1 VKLGKSQREKEPTK
15 VASVAAFNPDG
26 LLLFGLRNDTEKW
39 TLPGGHFEPGEEP
52 IEAARRELEEE
63 TGLKGENFEFL
74 GVGAVKEDLHIY
86 CFRCLVVGDPDGG
99 EDPDEEC
106 SEWKWC
112 EPCDIPEEVM
122 GNLHSKKN
130 ITLRLLGIQEGEVE
144 EPLEKKDLVVT
155 KPFPVQ
161 HYSTTPGLKQLDPAF
176 QGTGSA
182 GQEKNRT
189 KRIPRTYYY
198 SRPGV
203 PEAHVA
209 SAAHLYHGELPKG
222 TRLYDMGN
230 DSMGLMTGKWR
241 QTKQGMMYDA
251 PDRDRAEKKLKAL
264 GYHGY
269 HNYGTQD
276 ALVYFHPLPV
286 RHITK
291 SEDLDK
297 AVLDPNAGYAIT
309 HTVTQEPAQTTRR
322 GAVQAKTYVKV
333 LAHHNGSIVGAL
345 HLDGYH
351 AGSPSITAFNIEV
364 DPAHRRKGLASAMY
378 AHAEKVTGLKASPSS
393 TQSREGRLL
402 WEGNNNTPQF
412 GKSEEALQKADS
424 SGVWWHGTPTGD
436 LRGGVSGLHVGTKL
450 AAEQALHARIG
461 VPAEG
466 NWDGT
471 REYGKTLLAGRK
483 TLQARGVGS
492 TGYNSQVPDEDHF
505 PDMGKIK
512 NQAPYLL
519 PTHKPDLFPL
529 RIVGQMSNS
538 PRAPHEDFRANGYMA
553 GQLKRGT
560 AKRGFYYTNVG
571 EDSGSISATL
581 PGPGHIEK
589 LPRPESEALQKGFLA
604 TAALAGSIA
613 MGGALQAPVAP
624 HVPAQHQAAKPQ
636 MNEVAQA
643 SGMPAW
649 TPEEL
654 HPDLIPIAHLESSFG
669 QNMAHAAHKKGEFHT
684 AHGAL
689 GFKPITAH
697 EEYTKSKFMNQKYPG
712 LSSPEV
718 FLEKFKNDPKF
729 YNLLAGAHF
738 ARLKARHGDPQK
750 AAYAWRWGST
760 ACANATDEQIKNDA
774 YVQRYTAMQLHGK
787 QLQKNTEEILSKGE
801 FRSAAFKHKDG
812 TVAETGAYHNI
823 EPWLLGGSMNHRPD
837 GPHNSSDWEAGF
849 VTNGGAFMN
858 RDQAA
863 KHVNL
868 QRYSPVTGQLRNLD
882 SQDPEAFGK
891 EEEPPEGAD
900 TSFDFGANDPAQD
913 QLHQKA
919 LKSIARMHPDNQKM
933 AQAWIAFTRGQT
945 TQRPVIHPDME
956 RHLARF
962 GIVDPK
968 GFPYAENGRSMERV
982 QAKTGPKRAPGA
994 KRVEQPEGLRRYRGL
1009 DRDYFMPYQRS
1020 EEGENDL
1027 LKTEHD
1033 PLEAMLQHE
1042 NPRERILALKNKHVT
1057 PYHLRMALDDE
1068 DPEVRAFAARH
1079 PKMTEPLIHEALHHE
1094 SIHTRKAALSR
1105 PDLTSEHIQSV
1116 LFDPDI
1122 QTLAAMHPRCTEE
1135 QRSMVS
1141 DHHLT
1146 PPGLRHELLAKTV
1159 GFLMYPRLGQDKVT
1173 NRPMV
1178 HEPAVHQKLAE
1189 ANNRAN
1195 PSANLGFVRA
1205 SALDREPTPP
1215 EARWTTMSM
1224 RGGRAPNAHLGT
1236 MGHETQH
1243 GIFTHLKQVY
1253 GKEAGHRIIAT
1264 TLTALDPSEHKHLKN
1279 LTNWAIKS
1287 YDSVRHPEE
1296 RIAYLQNYLQDQMWR
1311 AKAHKHMKILGHRNA
1326 EKASHDIAKGI
1337 WKKLK
1342 LRAEALTPQEVGV
1355 IRKSELDIIRDWVS
1369 LKTGDVQVE
1378 QFVKSDPDV
1387 GYDSTYED
1395 QLGMQSKFEA
1405 FLKAGK
1411 FLAHAEPDLGL
1422 FRQAMLAGLDL
1433 DAAVL
1438 TSVGLEVDHKSR
1450 RALLAVV
1457 SLQDGK
1463 LGKADVHRTHEV
1475 HALMPDGADV
1485 ADGVRRGFSAETEQ
1499 DLHLGG
1505 RHSKGTMM
1513 VRDPDTG
1520 MMYLIKPGSGN
1531 QSPAMG
1537 AREEG
1542 ANQSRREAA
1551 FWHVADVLGLG
1562 NRVPRADLLLIDGQ
1576 EVAALHLLPFSWKN
1590 LEKLKFQDPGLPHKA
1605 LEKYRSTGEL
1615 HKWAVLDYLL
1625 GNPDRHGQNLMVG
1638 PEKDDHPVALI
1649 DHGSAFAGPSF
1660 DPARDKNSFIPY
1672 YLRAWRGDTW
1682 KDLTPEQRLRA
1693 MPSLARDADDQLRT
1707 WLEGVH
1713 AGDVEQI
1720 LARYGIDPAP
1730 SLQRMVRLKQLLAE
1744 PSVSQAIN
1752 RLWLAT

>member
-412 GKSEEALQKADS
+412 GKSEES
-424 SGVWWHGTPTGD
+424 
-436 LRGGVSGLHVGTKL
+436 
-450 AAEQALHARIG
+450 
-461 VPAEG
+461 
-466 NWDGT
+466 
-471 REYGKTLLAGRK
+471 
-483 TLQARGVGS
+483 
-492 TGYNSQVPDEDHF
+492 
-505 PDMGKIK
+505 
-512 NQAPYLL
+512 
-519 PTHKPDLFPL
+519 
-529 RIVGQMSNS
+529 
-538 PRAPHEDFRANGYMA
+538 
-553 GQLKRGT
+553 
-560 AKRGFYYTNVG
+560 
-571 EDSGSISATL
+571 
-581 PGPGHIEK
+581 
-589 LPRPESEALQKGFLA
+589 LQKGFM
-604 TAALAGSIA
+604 AAAAIAGAMA
-613 MGGALQAPVAP
+613 MGGASKPPAAPQEQVQQAP
-624 HVPAQHQAAKPQ
+624 KPQ

-669 QNMAHAAHKKGEFHT
+669 QNMAHASHPKGEFHT

-718 FLEKFKNDPKF
+718 FLEKFKGDNKF
-729 YNLLAGAHF
+729 YNLLASAHF

-1135 QRSMVS
+1135 QRSMVT